1 MRGRIPNPATQKA
14 KGNPGKRATK
24 AERILAKGNACA
36 ALIPSAA
43 KNVLMAKPPAL
54 LAGFPAGS
62 RFWAEYAPLLIGI
75 KALQAPDL
83 PRFAMLCVAYGQWVE
98 AVCYLRDDGCVHS
111 VKTVAGG
118 MMKRLSPY
126 VAVEKLRFDQCQALF
141 EQFGI
146 GALDRAK
153 LMRDRAALP
162 PGSWSAGEIP
172 DTPASRGGLRPSVIG
187 GMDLLDGVAPEHIN

>member
-1 MRGRIPNPATQKA
+1 MRGRKPARASQKA
-14 KGNPGKRATK
+14 KGNPGKRQTK
-24 AERILAKGNACA
+24 AQKILADGNECA
-36 ALIPSAA
+36 AMIPVSEHGR
-43 KNVLMAKPPAL
+43 VSVKPPAL
-54 LAGFPAGS
+54 LAKFPAAAK
-62 RFWAEYAPLLIGI
+62 FWTEYAPLLIGI

-98 AVCYLRDDGCVHS
+98 AIRHLRDEGCVHA

-118 MMKRLSPY
+118 MMKRLSPW

-153 LMRDRAALP
+153 LFRDRAALP
-162 PGSWSAGEIP
+162 PGSWSALDGSDP
-172 DTPASRGGLRPSVIG
+172 KPAADPHSHSPVGSMD
-187 GMDLLDGVAPEHIN
+187 GMDGEPPSFLM